1 MLRSLFLLTHRPDT
15 RARAGWPGS
24 GRGRRFLVPA
34 LIAMVAAAGCQ
45 VRKYELEMTPR
56 AGRVE
61 RKLTVFEQR
70 TDGDKPVDVAVG
82 DPELARIAAQYG
94 VAAPQSGGPKHSF
107 AKEFAGRLPNDVGG
121 CGTYTRWSTSLGT
134 AAAYVERVRGDDDI
148 AGDLDN
154 RRAAVQRLV
163 ALLAGWLEQ
172 ELAGTP
178 ELPQLRG
185 FLEGDFRRDLVNLS
199 VYIKSLELV
208 AADDR
213 LLAADRKGT
222 SGALAQHGVR
232 VGQYFI
238 ERGYLDP
245 AQLPDWIYAV
255 DQTLQ
260 ERPGPLLALLQ
271 RWLASRIGVPADQ
284 PVPASLARLN
294 DTASIK
300 ASWRSYLLASEDYQA
315 LLKKHEQAS
324 GPEREREPPE
334 PGKVLEELAFTA
346 FLPGGMFL
354 HDHQLTATL
363 ALPCKPLGTNGVW
376 KADERR
382 VEWKAALLPND
393 AAANSLVRPAVP
405 DVLFALWVEPAAEK
419 QVEHFGKVVLTDQ
432 ALVQYCLWRCGL
444 PEEKARLWEGF
455 LGGLRPGA
463 ELVERINGFRFA
475 DESPDAAT
483 PSASRQIRETLAQEL
498 ANPN

>member
-1 MLRSLFLLTHRPDT
+1 MPSSPFVLTHRLKAQDL
-15 RARAGWPGS
+15 AGWPAACQ
-24 GRGRRFLVPA
+24 RWRFAVPVLVS
-34 LIAMVAAAGCQ
+34 MVAVAGCQ

-56 AGRVE
+56 EGQVE

-70 TDGDKPVDVAVG
+70 SDGDKQVDVAVG
-82 DPELARIAAQYG
+82 DSELARIASQYG
-94 VAAPQSGGPKHSF
+94 VAAPQSGGPKHTF
-107 AKEFAGRLPNDVGG
+107 AKEFAGRLPDDVGG

-134 AAAYVERVRGDDDI
+134 ATAYVERVRGEDDI

-154 RRAAVQRLV
+154 RRAAIERLV
-163 ALLAGWLEQ
+163 ALLNGWLEK
-172 ELAGTP
+172 ELADAP
-178 ELPQLRG
+178 EWPRLRS

-199 VYIKSLELV
+199 IYIKSLELV
-208 AADDR
+208 AADER
-213 LLAADRKGT
+213 LLVADRKVAG
-222 SGALAQHGVR
+222 GALAQHGAR

-255 DQTLQ
+255 DQALQ
-260 ERPGPLLALLQ
+260 ERPGPLLARIQ

-300 ASWRSYLLASEDYQA
+300 ASLRSYLQASEDYQA

-334 PGKVLEELAFTA
+334 PWKVLEELAFTA
-346 FLPGGMFL
+346 FLPGGLFL

-363 ALPCKPLGTNGVW
+363 ALPREPLVTNGVW

-393 AAANSLVRPAVP
+393 AAANSLVRRALP
-405 DVLFALWVEPAAEK
+405 DVLFAIWVEPAADK
-419 QVEHFGKVVLTDQ
+419 QLEHFGKVALTDQ
-432 ALVQYCLWRCGL
+432 QLILYCLWRCGL
-444 PEEKARLWEGF
+444 PEEKARLWEAF
-455 LGGLRPGA
+455 LGDLRPGA

-475 DESPDAAT
+475 DESQAAET
-483 PSASRQIRETLAQEL
+483 PSASRQIREALVQQL
-498 ANPN
+498 Q

>member
-1 MLRSLFLLTHRPDT
+1 MLRSLFLLTHRPD
-15 RARAGWPGS
+15 ARAPAEWPGS
-24 GRGRRFLVPA
+24 GHGRRFLVPA
-34 LIAMVAAAGCQ
+34 LIGMVAATGCQ

-56 AGRVE
+56 ADRLE

-70 TDGDKPVDVAVG
+70 TDGEKSVDVAVG
-82 DPELARIAAQYG
+82 DSELARIAAQYG
-94 VAAPQSGGPKHSF
+94 VAGPQSGGPRHSF
-107 AKEFAGRLPNDVGG
+107 AREFAGRLPDDVGG

-134 AAAYVERVRGDDDI
+134 ATAYVERVRGDDDI

-163 ALLAGWLEQ
+163 ALLAGWLDQ

-178 ELPQLRG
+178 ELPKLRG
-185 FLEGDFRRDLVNLS
+185 FLEGDFRRDLINLS

-213 LLAADRKGT
+213 LVAPADRKGT

-238 ERGYLDP
+238 ERGYVDP

-260 ERPGPLLALLQ
+260 ERPGTLLALLQ

-284 PVPASLARLN
+284 PVPASLARLS
-294 DTASIK
+294 DTESIEASL
-300 ASWRSYLLASEDYQA
+300 RSYLRASEDYQA

-324 GPEREREPPE
+324 GPEREPPE
-334 PGKVLEELAFTA
+334 PWKVLEELAFTA

-363 ALPCKPLGTNGVW
+363 ALPCEPLGTNGVW
-376 KADERR
+376 QADERR
-382 VEWKAALLPND
+382 VEWKAALVPID
-393 AAANSLVRPAVP
+393 AAANSLVRPALP
-405 DVLFALWVEPAAEK
+405 DVLFAFWVEPAAEK

-432 ALVQYCLWRCGL
+432 DLVQYCLWRCGL
-444 PEEKARLWEGF
+444 PDEKARLWEDF

-463 ELVERINGFRFA
+463 GLGERISGFRFA

-483 PSASRQIRETLAQEL
+483 PSASRQIRETFVQEL